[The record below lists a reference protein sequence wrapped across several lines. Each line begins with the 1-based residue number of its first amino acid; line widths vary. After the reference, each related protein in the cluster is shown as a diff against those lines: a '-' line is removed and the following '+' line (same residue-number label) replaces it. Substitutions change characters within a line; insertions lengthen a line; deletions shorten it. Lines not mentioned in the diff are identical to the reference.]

1 MPRGQFRESGAT
13 VRNGLIGAVSLDDRT
28 LIGVGRFNV
37 VEIARPR
44 TNTEPER
51 RPGDV
56 RRRHQGIAAVGISYR
71 F

>member
-1 MPRGQFRESGAT
+1 MPRGEFRDSGAP

-37 VEIARPR
+37 VELARPR
-44 TNTEPER
+44 THTEPER
-51 RPGDV
+51 RPADV
-56 RRRHQGIAAVGISYR
+56 RRRDQGIAAVGISYS